1 MWTDAKWA
9 EVPSVCREQGVI
21 TLSDDSAKP
30 MLAIRYVVE
39 DDTFA
44 VVDTAQHGKVL
55 RGGFKTS
62 GDAQRFAEEMY
73 AARGIITPTKPQT

>member
-1 MWTDAKWA
+1 M
-9 EVPSVCREQGVI
+9 
-21 TLSDDSAKP
+21 TLSDDSTRP
-30 MLAIRYVVE
+30 LLTIRYVVE

-44 VVDTAQHGKVL
+44 VVDTAQHGKVV

-73 AARGIITPTKPQT
+73 AQRGVITPTKLQT

>member
-1 MWTDAKWA
+1 
-9 EVPSVCREQGVI
+9 VLI

-73 AARGIITPTKPQT
+73 ADRDVITPTEPQT